1 MANNPAKPMTIY
13 DILQIDAK
21 TYPLAFTTN
30 NINAG
35 FFTTSISYF
44 NQNIFGDDE
53 YLSSFVTER
62 PLPEPIMA
70 NPLNAA
76 NFKETSKVSLWKD

>member
-13 DILQIDAK
+13 DITQIVAK
-21 TYPLAFTTN
+21 AYSLAFTTN
-30 NINAG
+30 YIKAG

-44 NQNIFGDDE
+44 HRDIFGNDE

-62 PLPEPIMA
+62 PLPEPIMV
-70 NPLNAA
+70 NAA
-76 NFKETSKVSLWKD
+76 NFKESSQVSLWKD